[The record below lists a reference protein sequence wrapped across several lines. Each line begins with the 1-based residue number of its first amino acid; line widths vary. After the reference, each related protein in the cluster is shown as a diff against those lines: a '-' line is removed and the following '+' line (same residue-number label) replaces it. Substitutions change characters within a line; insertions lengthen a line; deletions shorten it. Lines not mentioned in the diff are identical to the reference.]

1 MALVED
7 TAPAVHT
14 IAAHVLDVELSDP
27 VGPLQRTAPDGS
39 TADEAWLLLRL
50 DGEPV
55 GWEVVSLPDGGLPA
69 EELRRL
75 LDERWGD
82 VVRRRR
88 AGGPGFG
95 ELHARHLAV
104 APRASVVLCTRERPE
119 ALAAC
124 LESLTAQDH
133 PDFAVWV
140 VDNAP
145 VSTAT
150 ADVVA
155 RFAGRLDVRYVVEP
169 RPGLSRARN
178 RALQEPLEGEV
189 VAWIDDDEVAD
200 PMWLSELT
208 RALTERPHAA
218 AVSGLVVPAE
228 LATRAQVWFEQFG
241 GHSKGRGFTPAEFGP
256 GSGDRQSPLYPL
268 PPFGV
273 GANMAFRTAALRAVG
288 GFDVALGA
296 GTLTHGAEDTRVFTD
311 LLRSGHRTLYHP
323 GAVTRHHHRRDL
335 AGLRRQMEGYGT
347 GLTAFYTS
355 LVVDSPLVL
364 LRLAALAGRA
374 VRDMTSSDSLRVS
387 GLAAD
392 FPAELLSANRAGML
406 RGPGAYLRQRRLDR
420 RAAALPAAGSPTGDD
435 GWRPT
440 RVVHRDLDGGGGPLL
455 DDADAAR
462 YGAVLVVARRGAR
475 PVGLVPLPL
484 PEALDR
490 ATLDAALQRL
500 VEPSAADA
508 PVTAGAALP
517 SVSVVIPTMLERPA
531 GLSRCLRAL
540 LDQELPPVEVLVVD
554 NRPGTP
560 DGTSDGDA
568 AGSVPELDDPRVR
581 LLRQPVPGISAAR
594 NRGVAEAVGDV
605 VAFTDDDVE
614 ADRHWTRALAE
625 RFAAEPGV
633 DGLGGLVLPSEL
645 ETPAQ
650 ELFEHHSGGAAKVL
664 VAETFRVERPRA
676 WSWHPARY
684 RVLVQRRVD
693 GALRTV
699 RTHSLYQ
706 LGTFMGANMAFRA
719 AALRAQ
725 GPFDEALGTGTPS
738 RGGEDV
744 DMVVRML
751 ASGRVLGYEPTA
763 ITSHAHRRTDAELAR
778 QMAGYGTGF
787 TALLTAVVA
796 RDPRH
801 LIGLAHAVLTV
812 VRGRLR
818 PRDPG
823 VTTLLEG
830 LPAELRRLR
839 LRGMV
844 SGPRA
849 YLTARSKETS

>member
-1 MALVED
+1 MALVDD
-7 TAPAVHT
+7 TAPAVDT
-14 IAAHVLDVELSDP
+14 AAAHVLDVELSDP
-27 VGPLQRTAPDGS
+27 VGPLQRTAPDGT

-55 GWEVVSLPDGGLPA
+55 GWEVVPLPDQGMRA
-69 EELRRL
+69 DELQRL
-75 LDERWGD
+75 LDSRWGD

-88 AGGPGFG
+88 AAGPGFG
-95 ELHARHLAV
+95 EVHARHLAV

-119 ALAAC
+119 ALAGC

-145 VSTAT
+145 VTTAT

-155 RFAGRLDVRYVVEP
+155 GFAGRLDIRYVVEP

-208 RALTERPHAA
+208 RALTERPQAA

-241 GHSKGRGFTPAEFGP
+241 GHSKGRGFTPADFGP

-288 GFDVALGA
+288 GFDAALGA

-311 LLRSGHRTLYHP
+311 LLRSGLPTLYRP
-323 GAVTRHHHRRDL
+323 SAVTRHFHRRDV

-355 LVVDSPLVL
+355 LVVDSPPVL

-406 RGPGAYLRQRRLDR
+406 RGPGAYIRQRRLDR
-420 RAAALPAAGSPTGDD
+420 RLDREAGAVPAASPAGDG

-440 RVVHRDLDGGGGPLL
+440 KVVHWDLDGTDGPVL
-455 DDADAAR
+455 ADEDVAR
-462 YGAVLVVARRGAR
+462 YGAVHVVARRGAR
-475 PVGLVPLPL
+475 PVGLFTLPL

-490 ATLDAALQRL
+490 DARDAAVQRL
-500 VEPSAADA
+500 VEPAPEDA
-508 PVTAGAALP
+508 PVAAGGALP

-560 DGTSDGDA
+560 DGDA
-568 AGSVPELDDPRVR
+568 AAAVPELGDPRVR

-594 NRGVAEAVGDV
+594 NRGVDEAVGEV

-614 ADRHWTRALAE
+614 ADRHWVRALAE
-625 RFAAEPGV
+625 RFATEPAL
-633 DGLGGLVLPSEL
+633 DGLGGLVVPSEL

-650 ELFEHHSGGAAKVL
+650 ELFEQHSGGAAKVL
-664 VAETFRVERPRA
+664 VAETLRLERPRA
-676 WSWHPARY
+676 RSWHPARY

-706 LGTFMGANMAFRA
+706 LGTFMGANMAFRT

-725 GPFDEALGTGTPS
+725 GPFDQALGTGTPS

-751 ASGRVLGYEPTA
+751 ASGRALGYEPSA

-801 LIGLAHAVLTV
+801 LVGLAHAARTV
-812 VRGRLR
+812 ARSRLR

-849 YLTARSKETS
+849 YLAARAKETS